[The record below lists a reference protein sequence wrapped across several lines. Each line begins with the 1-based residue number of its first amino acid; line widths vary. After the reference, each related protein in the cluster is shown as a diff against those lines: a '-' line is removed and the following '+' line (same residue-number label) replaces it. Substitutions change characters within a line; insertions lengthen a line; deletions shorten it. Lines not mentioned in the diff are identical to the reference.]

1 MPNILREVRELREE
15 GRLHRGLIR
24 RTRIFL
30 SISGVLFCVAL
41 YLAFAQQAQ
50 PLLWGGAAA
59 IGFLAGFLIFSR
71 MTPLQWNEASEQVE
85 SASMGYLG
93 YGMIGLYILFE
104 VGARTLLGDI
114 VGAQYHSYLF
124 ALIFGVIFGRT
135 MGVVAEMHRVYRL
148 EHGAA

>member
-15 GRLHRGLIR
+15 GKLHRGLIR

-30 SISGVLFCVAL
+30 IISGILFCVAL

-50 PLLWGGAAA
+50 PLLWAGAAA
-59 IGFLAGFLIFSR
+59 IGFLAGFFIFSR
-71 MTPLQWNEASEQVE
+71 MTPLQWNETSEQIE

-93 YGMIGLYILFE
+93 YGMIALYILFE
-104 VGARTLLGDI
+104 IGARTLLGDI
-114 VGAQYHSYLF
+114 VGEGYQAHLF